1 MARSLFIIG
10 SITVI
15 SLTCLVDENAISFAQ
30 AEKLYY
36 ETSLINIGTE
46 AQDNQSEAGKKPF

>member
-1 MARSLFIIG
+1 
-10 SITVI
+10 
-15 SLTCLVDENAISFAQ
+15 LTCFLDENAISFAQ

-46 AQDNQSEAGKKPF
+46 AQHNQSEAGKKTV